1 MIELM
6 QLLGIQMSLASI
18 VSLAAIVFFGLP
30 HGAFDGAVALSLG
43 FGKTPLLMLLF
54 VLFKFCLEGFE
65 ITVSLHEL
73 IKKHNIM
80 RVMILRFI

>member
-18 VSLAAIVFFGLP
+18 VSLAAIVVFGLP

-43 FGKTPLLMLLF
+43 FGKTPLLMLAF
-54 VLFKFCLEGFE
+54 VLLYLAIAVSVVFFLVKFSRNILN
-65 ITVSLHEL
+65 L
-73 IKKHNIM
+73 IFN
-80 RVMILRFI
+80 F